1 MEKTEKSILKKQV
14 SLNQILP
21 IVYVTISIL
30 WGIPSILYLA
40 KNKTIFYFIGL
51 FSYIFFN
58 PNTKVISYID
68 TALYL
73 LLVFSLFTTYIYILK
88 RSKYIFNNKKKMFA
102 FILIIGILFCF
113 IIPSTSLDVYSYI
126 GNGWVDSNYHKNP
139 YYTTV
144 QEILNNNSD
153 EMLRKV
159 ALCWRT
165 ETVVYGP
172 AWSLI
177 CKVLTKISFG
187 NITNALYIFK
197 IANLIVFLSC
207 SFLVQKITRK
217 RFFTLLFAL
226 NPFILFE
233 FLANAHNDI
242 YLVFLILLAI
252 YFIKNKKNVIASV
265 ACIAIAT
272 ALKYLSILLLP
283 FILAYALRNEDI
295 KNKIMK
301 IIVYVIEF
309 ITIIASFYLIY
320 VKDLKVL
327 SGIFIQ
333 QNKYGRSIA
342 LALWYL
348 LNGDE
353 KAMNIVKIASLSIFA
368 FCYIS
373 IVYKMLF
380 SKNTEKISF
389 IKTMRI
395 YQIFLL
401 IFTFILITN
410 FNAWYL
416 IWLFPTIMWQKSK
429 NIQDTLSL
437 SLGVMLSYAISY
449 ATKIDNETVGI
460 QYLVIMFIP
469 LIARRIIKFLK
480 IKRNN
485 DKGVENVI

>member
-1 MEKTEKSILKKQV
+1 MEETKKNIFTKQIDSKIIL
-14 SLNQILP
+14 
-21 IVYVTISIL
+21 TIGYLIISVL
-30 WGIPSILYLA
+30 LAIPSIIYLI
-40 KNKTIFYFIGL
+40 KNKTIYYFIGM
-51 FSYIFFN
+51 FSY
-58 PNTKVISYID
+58 VISIPNAPIINYID

-73 LLVFSLFTTYIYILK
+73 ALFLSLFAIYFAILK
-88 RSKYIFNNKKKMFA
+88 RWKQLFKSKKKMFV
-102 FILIIGILFCF
+102 FILIIGILFCI
-113 IIPSTSLDVYSYI
+113 IIPTTSLDIYSYI
-126 GNGWVDSNYHKNP
+126 GNGWLDSNYHENP

-187 NITNALYIFK
+187 NLTSALYIFK
-197 IANLIVFLSC
+197 ISNLIIFLGC
-207 SFLVQKITRK
+207 CILIQKITKK
-217 RFFTLLFAL
+217 RLFTLLFSL

-242 YLVFLILLAI
+242 YLIFLVLLAI
-252 YFIKNKKNVIASV
+252 YFIKNKKNITASV

-283 FILAYALRNEDI
+283 FILAYALKNEDI
-295 KNKIMK
+295 KNKIKK
-301 IIVYVIEF
+301 IILYAIEF
-309 ITIIASFYLIY
+309 ITIIALFYLIY

-353 KAMNIVKIASLSIFA
+353 KAMNIVKIVSLAIFA
-368 FCYIS
+368 FCYIT

-389 IKTMRI
+389 IKTMRT
-395 YQIFLL
+395 YQIFLIL
-401 IFTFILITN
+401 FTFILITN
-410 FNAWYL
+410 FNPWYL

-429 NIQDTLSL
+429 NIEATLSL
-437 SLGVMLSYAISY
+437 SLGAIMSYAITY
-449 ATKIDNETVGI
+449 ATKIDNEKVGI
-460 QYLVIMFIP
+460 LYLLIMLLP
-469 LIARRIIKFLK
+469 LVVQKLRIFLK
-480 IKRNN
+480 RGK
-485 DKGVENVI
+485 NVI